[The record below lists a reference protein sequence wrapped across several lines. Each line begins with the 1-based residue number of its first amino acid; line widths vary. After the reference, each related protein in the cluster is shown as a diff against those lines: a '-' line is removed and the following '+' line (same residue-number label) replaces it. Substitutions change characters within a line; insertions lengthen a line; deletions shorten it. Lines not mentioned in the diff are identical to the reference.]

1 MARKYKKFREYHI
14 EKLKDPAE
22 AKAYLE
28 LALKD
33 LHQDGNREEFLLAL
47 RDVTEAQGGVAHL
60 LEKTDLKSPSVYKAL
75 SEKGNP
81 TLGTLDR
88 ILGGLGLRLSIE
100 PAIQTSS
107 QPRPQ

>member
-1 MARKYKKFREYHI
+1 MAKQFKKFRNYHLD
-14 EKLKDPAE
+14 KLRDPAE

-28 LALKD
+28 LALED
-33 LHQDGNREEFLLAL
+33 LHRDGDRAEFLLAL
-47 RDVTEAQGGVAHL
+47 RDVAEAQGGMRDL
-60 LEKTDLKSPSVYKAL
+60 LEKTELKPAGLYKAL

-100 PAIQTSS
+100 AV
-107 QPRPQ
+107 